1 MSKKN
6 YNLRKSD
13 FKKTNYF
20 DQKDTPD
27 GIRRQEIED
36 FNEYKLYEFEVKT
49 PETTGETTN
58 PWEQG
63 RNCPKC
69 AGRLVVSEF
78 EQPDIGYHVKCTSCG
93 NYYFTDDLEH
103 RTKVVDSLYRTISD
117 RTFNKWLDFKDKR
130 L

>member
-13 FKKTNYF
+13 LKKTNYF
-20 DQKDTPD
+20 EQEDTPD
-27 GIRRQEIED
+27 AIRKKEIED
-36 FNEYKLYEFEVKT
+36 FNKYKLYDFEIT
-49 PETTGETTN
+49 PRETTGETTN
-58 PWEQG
+58 PLEQG

-78 EQPDIGYHVKCTSCG
+78 EQPEYGFHVKCTSCG
-93 NYYFTDDLEH
+93 NYYFTEDLED
-103 RTKVVDSLYRTISD
+103 RTEVTDSIFRSISD
-117 RTFNKWLDFKDKR
+117 RTFNKWLKFKDNR